1 MDNGTTT
8 VMAVMESQWAALRMP
23 TSVRIIAAQRLNL
36 VHFSEASFNTERTES
51 RVYTT
56 PDEQ

>member
-8 VMAVMESQWAALRMP
+8 AMAVRESQWAAL
-23 TSVRIIAAQRLNL
+23 SVTTWVRRIAADRPKL
-36 VHFSEASFNTERTES
+36 VHVSGAFFNTERTES

>member
-8 VMAVMESQWAALRMP
+8 AMAVMESQWAAL
-23 TSVRIIAAQRLNL
+23 SVTTWARIMVAERLKL
-36 VHFSEASFNTERTES
+36 VHFSGASFNTERTES